1 MKLLVV
7 DDHPVLREGLAALL
21 RQGRP
26 DAEVLQARD
35 AHEGLGLVDLHED
48 IEVVVLDLVMPGL
61 DGLEAIAEFGRRR
74 PALPLIVLSS
84 SEDPHM
90 ARQAIAQGALG
101 YVPKSADPRTLLS
114 AIALVLNGEL
124 YVPPLIL
131 NGGGAARPPPRLGD
145 GETDVGQLTERQVD
159 VLRLISD
166 GQSNK
171 AIAIALDLSE
181 NTVKVHVTAIFKALR
196 VINRTQAANVGRSI
210 GLI

>member
-7 DDHPVLREGLAALL
+7 DDHPVLREGLVALL

>member
-61 DGLEAIAEFGRRR
+61 DGLAAIAEFGRRR

-114 AIALVLNGEL
+114 AITLVLNGEL

-131 NGGGAARPPPRLGD
+131 NGGGVSKPPPRRGD
-145 GETDVGQLTERQVD
+145 GEAEIGQLTERQVD

-171 AIAIALDLSE
+171 AIATALDLSE
-181 NTVKVHVTAIFKALR
+181 NTVKVHVTAIFKALK
-196 VINRTQAANVGRSI
+196 VINRTQAANVGRST

>member
-61 DGLEAIAEFGRRR
+61 DGLAAIAEFGRRR

-84 SEDPHM
+84 SEDPHI

-114 AIALVLNGEL
+114 AITLVLNGEL

-131 NGGGAARPPPRLGD
+131 NGGGAARPPPRCGD
-145 GETDVGQLTERQVD
+145 GETDVGQLTERQID

-171 AIAIALDLSE
+171 AIALALDLSE
-181 NTVKVHVTAIFKALR
+181 NTVKVHVTGIFKALR
-196 VINRTQAANVGRSI
+196 VINRTQAANVGRAT

>member
-61 DGLEAIAEFGRRR
+61 DGLAAIAEFGRRR

-84 SEDPHM
+84 SEDPHI

-114 AIALVLNGEL
+114 AITLVLSGEL
-124 YVPPLIL
+124 YIPPLIL
-131 NGGGAARPPPRLGD
+131 NGGGVSKPPPRRGE
-145 GETDVGQLTERQVD
+145 GETDVGQLTERQID

-171 AIAIALDLSE
+171 AIALALDLSE
-181 NTVKVHVTAIFKALR
+181 NTVKVHVTGIFKALR
-196 VINRTQAANVGRSI
+196 VINRTQAANVGRAT